1 MEKSRLKFFTKIKRT
16 LKEEEEEEEDDDDDA
31 QNADDDDLSAT
42 AAVFAAFC
50 ASFRRED
57 SLFGDL

>member
-1 MEKSRLKFFTKIKRT
+1 LEKSRLKFFTKIKRT
-16 LKEEEEEEEDDDDDA
+16 LKEEEEEEDDDDDA

-42 AAVFAAFC
+42 AAVFAAFR

>member
-1 MEKSRLKFFTKIKRT
+1 LEKSRLKFFTKIKRT
-16 LKEEEEEEEDDDDDA
+16 LKEEEEEEDDDDDA